1 MREGRGDEMRE
12 GAVVL
17 CCVACS
23 CSRSFSLLLL
33 LLLLLLLVICVGVRR
48 QWRAATSSHL
58 LVLLSINLP
67 LTPLPALPSFSPM
80 HALDYCRLHVPSL
93 LASTRLHMPCRCLC
107 LPTTT
112 FDLITST
119 PTPTP
124 TSRHCLCLCLC
135 DGAYAPMCWCLWHG
149 LVII

>member
-1 MREGRGDEMRE
+1 M
-12 GAVVL
+12 L
-17 CCVACS
+17 CG
-23 CSRSFSLLLL
+23 LLLL
-33 LLLLLLLVICVGVRR
+33 SLFLALALALALVVACDLRG
-48 QWRAATSSHL
+48 RAKTMACGDFISSPRSSFYL
-58 LVLLSINLP
+58 NLP

-93 LASTRLHMPCRCLC
+93 LASTRLHMPCRCQC

-112 FDLITST
+112 FDLITCT

-135 DGAYAPMCWCLWHG
+135 DGAYAPVCWCLWHG